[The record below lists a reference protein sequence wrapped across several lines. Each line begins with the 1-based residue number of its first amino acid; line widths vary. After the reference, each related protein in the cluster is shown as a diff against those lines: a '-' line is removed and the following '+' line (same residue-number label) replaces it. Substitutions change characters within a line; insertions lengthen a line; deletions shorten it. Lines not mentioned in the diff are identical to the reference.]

1 MNHHTDEYS
10 AYAVIPPPQVKDIE
24 GNRKYTRV
32 VIDSKDRNN
41 ALFPRPNEYEITFDD
56 DIDDVISAQLISA
69 DIPLPMYMI
78 NEYFNT
84 LHVTMNGVTTA
95 VELDRGD
102 YDGSN
107 TAFSTMI
114 KAKLNALFPATFEV
128 DYNVYLDNYTFRAT
142 VPFAID
148 FTATSNSLHQM
159 LGFQKKVY
167 TSQATGSAP
176 FSNVIQSEF
185 RRNLEFNNYA
195 VLYIE
200 QFDLNK
206 SASKITH
213 KSFAI
218 IPKNPYQFLSITD
231 DVKIIKNF
239 TPAIPRLAKLK
250 ISFLDRYGNPYD
262 FQNMDHRIEILFTSY
277 RQRRKYMDI
286 FGN

>member
-1 MNHHTDEYS
+1 MNSYTDEYT
-10 AYAVIPPPQVKDIE
+10 AYAVIPPPQVKDLE

-32 VIDSKDRNN
+32 VIDSKDRNTS
-41 ALFPRPNEYEITFDD
+41 LFPNPNQYEITFDD

-78 NEYFNT
+78 NDFFNKIH
-84 LHVTMNGVTTA
+84 LVVGGVTSTI
-95 VELDRGD
+95 VLDKGD
-102 YDGSN
+102 YDGNNS
-107 TAFSTMI
+107 ALPTMI
-114 KAKLNALFPATFEV
+114 KNKMNAIYPNTFDVEY
-128 DYNVYLDNYTFRAT
+128 DQYLDNYVFKST
-142 VPFAID
+142 VPFSLD
-148 FTATSNSLHQM
+148 FTVEQNTIHSL
-159 LGFQKKVY
+159 LGFKKTVY
-167 TSQATGSAP
+167 TSTASGSAP
-176 FSNVIQSEF
+176 YTNIIKSEY
-185 RRNLEFNNYA
+185 RRNFEFNNYA

-239 TPAIPRLAKLK
+239 TPPIPRLAKLR
-250 ISFLDRYGNPYD
+250 ISFLDRYGNAYD
-262 FQNMDHRIEILFTSY
+262 FHNMDHRIEILFTSY
-277 RQRRKYMDI
+277 RQHRKYMDI